1 MALLIGIDGGTH
13 TGMAVWDTEAQ
24 EFLQIATLPLHRAL
38 EEVNRWKYACDMAPR
53 PTPLRVVV
61 EDPRQRTWFRPE
73 RSNSE
78 YRGRLMGAGA
88 AKRDAKI
95 WEEFLQDKGIL
106 YEMRKP
112 RAGATKWDAKF
123 WEQVIG
129 YKGRTSEH
137 SRDAAL
143 LVYGQKY

>member
-1 MALLIGIDGGTH
+1 MAVYIGIDGGTH
-13 TGMAVWDTEAQ
+13 TGLAVWDSEAQ

-38 EEVNRWKYACDMAPR
+38 EEVSRWKYACDMAPR
-53 PTPLRVVV
+53 LTRLLVVV
-61 EDPRQRTWFRPE
+61 EDPRQRKWFRPE
-73 RSNSE
+73 RNNSE

-112 RAGATKWDAKF
+112 QAGTTKWDAKF

-129 YKGRTSEH
+129 WKGKTSEH

-143 LVYGQKY
+143 LVYGRK

>member
-1 MALLIGIDGGTH
+1 MSLIIGIDGGEH
-13 TGMAVWDTEAQ
+13 TGLAVWDTNAQ

-38 EEVNRWKYACDMAPR
+38 EEVNRWAYACQMAAS
-53 PTPLRVVV
+53 PTRLLVVV
-61 EDPRQRTWFRPE
+61 EDPRQRKWFPKE
-73 RSNSE
+73 RNNSE

-106 YEMRKP
+106 YEMHRP
-112 RAGATKWDAKF
+112 QPGTTKWDAKF

-129 YKGRTSEH
+129 WTGRTSEH

-143 LVYGQKY
+143 LVYGRK